1 MSKLNISDEERAHI
15 LEMHHNQVRKDVYER
30 SGFNEQ
36 SSGYIT
42 NPDDQEYIKRDTEYK
57 RLHPEAQKSATGT
70 WPPQDPA
77 KSSPFPMPKD
87 NSAKGTGPGNQPGMT
102 GTWPPQDPAKSSPFP
117 TPKNQGPPAPLPV
130 KSGTG
135 VNKRNSSVYDPT
147 NPDAQTSG
155 TGNAPKP
162 VIPVPPVTSK
172 QNMPGAGSGM
182 VKQIQDKLNG
192 LGIKVVSDG
201 KLGPA
206 TLQAVLSA
214 LSRLGSSGQVDQIA
228 SKPVG
233 KVSSQPSIK
242 PGSITV

>member
-36 SSGYIT
+36 NNSYIT
-42 NPDDQEYIKRDTEYK
+42 NPDDQEYIRRDTEYK
-57 RLHPEAQKSATGT
+57 KAHPEPQKGMTNT
-70 WPPQDPA
+70 WPPQDPG
-77 KSSPFPMPKD
+77 KSSPFPIPKD
-87 NSAKGTGPGNQPGMT
+87 NSAKGPGPGNQPGMT
-102 GTWPPQDPAKSSPFP
+102 NTWPPQDPSTPSSPFP
-117 TPKNQGPPAPLPV
+117 LPGVPKNQGPPPP
-130 KSGTG
+130 
-135 VNKRNSSVYDPT
+135 N
-147 NPDAQTSG
+147 
-155 TGNAPKP
+155 KP
-162 VIPVPPVTSK
+162 VTPVPPVTSK

-214 LSRLGSSGQVDQIA
+214 LSRLGSGGQVDQIA

-233 KVSSQPSIK
+233 KVTTERPSGGALF
-242 PGSITV
+242 PRS

>member
-36 SSGYIT
+36 SNSYIT
-42 NPDDQEYIKRDTEYK
+42 NPDDQEYIRRDDEYK
-57 RLHPEAQKSATGT
+57 KAHPEQQKGMSDKYPIPDQSPSSGF
-70 WPPQDPA
+70 PKPA
-77 KSSPFPMPKD
+77 PSKVPSPTNPNP
-87 NSAKGTGPGNQPGMT
+87 PGMVDKYPIPDYPEQKT
-102 GTWPPQDPAKSSPFP
+102 NFPP
-117 TPKNQGPPAPLPV
+117 TPP

-155 TGNAPKP
+155 TGNNVKP
-162 VIPVPPVTSK
+162 VTPVPPVTSK
-172 QNMPGAGSGM
+172 QNMPGSGSDM

-214 LSRLGSSGQVDQIA
+214 LSRLGSSSQGKMEPIA
-228 SKPVG
+228 SRPVG
-233 KVSSQPSIK
+233 KVSI
-242 PGSITV
+242 

>member
-36 SSGYIT
+36 NNSYIT
-42 NPDDQEYIKRDTEYK
+42 NPDDQEYIRRDTEYK
-57 RLHPEAQKSATGT
+57 KAHPEPQKGMTNT
-70 WPPQDPA
+70 WPPQDPG

-87 NSAKGTGPGNQPGMT
+87 NSAKGPGPGNQPGMT
-102 GTWPPQDPAKSSPFP
+102 NTWPPTTPTTPTNPFNP
-117 TPKNQGPPAPLPV
+117 NAPAPG
-130 KSGTG
+130 KTGTG
-135 VNKRNSSVYDPT
+135 VNKRNSSVYDPN
-147 NPDAQTSG
+147 NPGDQTSG
-155 TGNAPKP
+155 TGNTPKP
-162 VIPVPPVTSK
+162 VTPVPPVTSK
-172 QNMPGAGSGM
+172 QNMPGAGSDM

-192 LGIKVVSDG
+192 LGIQVASDG

-214 LSRLGSSGQVDQIA
+214 LSRLGSGGQVDQIA

-233 KVSSQPSIK
+233 KVTTARPSGGALF
-242 PGSITV
+242 PRS